1 MSLIRLRNCGKVFTQ
16 GSRRVEAVRP
26 TTVAFNQGI
35 HFIFGKSGSGKST
48 LLHMMA
54 GLEEPSSGKVFYDNQ
69 SLYEDVDLPK
79 IHCHDFGFVFQAY
92 NLSQEF
98 TVEDNII
105 LPLRFDGNKDRE
117 GFKEIVHD
125 LGIEDKLP
133 YRPMHLSGGEQ
144 QRVAIARAL
153 VNHPK
158 IIFAD
163 EPTGNLDE
171 ENSTVVLELL
181 MKLCKKYDA
190 TLIMVT
196 HDLELLRYAEYT
208 YQMRNGNLYKQ
219 NGAGED
225 EAPARPAE

>member
-1 MSLIRLRNCGKVFTQ
+1 VY
-16 GSRRVEAVRP
+16 AVRS
-26 TTVAFNQGI
+26 TTAQFEQGI

-54 GLEEPSSGKVFYDNQ
+54 GLEKPTSGEIYYDDL
-69 SLYEDVDLPK
+69 SLYQDADLAK

-92 NLSQEF
+92 NLIQEF

-105 LPLRFDGNKDRE
+105 LPLRFDRNKDRE
-117 GFKEIVHD
+117 GFKEIVHE
-125 LGIEDKLP
+125 LGIEDKLS
-133 YRPMHLSGGEQ
+133 YRPMQLSGGEQ

-171 ENSTVVLELL
+171 ENSTMVLELL
-181 MKLCKKYDA
+181 MKLCKKYEA
-190 TLIMVT
+190 TLVMVT
-196 HDLELLRYAEYT
+196 HDLDLLRYAEHT
-208 YQMRNGNLYKQ
+208 YQMRNGVLYKQ
-219 NGAGED
+219 
-225 EAPARPAE
+225 EAAKKE